1 MRDLRQDYMS
11 VGWYR
16 TAPFDS
22 FINAETLASHFDYQK
37 EKRNSVLM
45 VHDPYHV
52 RHGALP
58 VRAFRMSDK
67 FIEFYSTSNF
77 SHHHWTQAGM
87 QPSEMFEEV
96 PIRINNSQ
104 LIQAYLVEMREAQPL
119 DAEFQRLL
127 ADDHAPVAKSL
138 GLLSD
143 AIEEFARDQT
153 AFLQHIRNV
162 SKQQAQQGAHLAKR
176 RAENVQREMNGE
188 PPIVEDTSKN
198 PLFKPIPPP
207 SRNDRALL
215 SQQMSLF
222 CDSLGAS
229 ASGALPKLVASAARA
244 ADADDIEGESKD

>member
-1 MRDLRQDYMS
+1 MR
-11 VGWYR
+11 
-16 TAPFDS
+16 
-22 FINAETLASHFDYQK
+22 ASSS
-37 EKRNSVLM
+37 RI
-45 VHDPYHV
+45 
-52 RHGALP
+52 ALLSCE
-58 VRAFRMSDK
+58 RCALTILSG
-67 FIEFYSTSNF
+67 S
-77 SHHHWTQAGM
+77 WTQAGM

-119 DAEFQRLL
+119 DTEFQRLL
-127 ADDHAPVAKSL
+127 VDDHAPVAKSL

-215 SQQMSLF
+215 SQQVCVYVFVCVSVCVCVCVCVNCVL
-222 CDSLGAS
+222 S
-229 ASGALPKLVASAARA
+229 
-244 ADADDIEGESKD
+244 I